1 MAEKTRD
8 ISLLQAAAHWLD
20 KALAF
25 EGEGKPD
32 FAERAFKMALKKE
45 REYFAS

>member
-25 EGEGKPD
+25 ESAGKPD